1 MYYDHNNHNN
11 RKELLKRIFYL
22 SGITVGVYLLFAYVL
37 VLVIPFLFAFAFVRA
52 MWPFAERIG
61 INTGMSKK
69 CAGYILAGTVTLL
82 LTVVFAGIGY
92 GLYIQ
97 LRKLVCNFSYI
108 QLVLENNINHMCCVF
123 EESFNIRNGTIRNML
138 ISSSDGV
145 MNICVD
151 KILPYVTKNGAAVLK
166 FITSAGISILFFVIA
181 SWILFG
187 DYEMIRNDFTG
198 SFIYKNVKG
207 LIINIKDTVWAFVK
221 TQLII
226 IAIIAIVCSIG
237 LMLVRNPYALL
248 LGVFIAF
255 FDALPVV
262 GSGSVFVPWSI
273 ACIVRGDVGKGTVL
287 LVLYLVCLILRE
299 VLEPKIMGQQSGLR
313 PIYTLISF
321 YIGIK
326 LFGISGIILGP
337 VFVTAIYYIYKTSI
351 SPNEQEP

>member
-69 CAGYILAGTVTLL
+69 CTGYILAGTVTLL

-151 KILPYVTKNGAAVLK
+151 KILPYENVNVL
-166 FITSAGISILFFVIA
+166 SILPMNHLFEMTVGFSTFLNFGFSVYYTPSLKPKDVLSIMREKQIEFMIVVPA
-181 SWILFG
+181 FLKLLKTGLEAEMKNTSKFSQKMFPILYHFA
-187 DYEMIRNDFTG
+187 
-198 SFIYKNVKG
+198 K
-207 LIINIKDTVWAFVK
+207 
-221 TQLII
+221 
-226 IAIIAIVCSIG
+226 
-237 LMLVRNPYALL
+237 
-248 LGVFIAF
+248 
-255 FDALPVV
+255 
-262 GSGSVFVPWSI
+262 FVPFIWMKKI
-273 ACIVRGDVGKGTVL
+273 NT
-287 LVLYLVCLILRE
+287 E
-299 VLEPKIMGQQSGLR
+299 LEFHS
-313 PIYTLISF
+313 
-321 YIGIK
+321 
-326 LFGISGIILGP
+326 
-337 VFVTAIYYIYKTSI
+337 
-351 SPNEQEP
+351 